1 MAQIVHEF
9 TIQRNGEEIELRASF
24 EVTPV
29 TGERRRPRAGHRLPN
44 IDQAEGGHAVLDG
57 DIFLVDSGLPWDGHL
72 TKKEL
77 SKVEDSAWEAYA
89 ESEPEDRNNRLADD
103 CCLVDGAF
111 EDGLLD
117 NFDDDKALKLAGC
130 RGTIHW

>member
-9 TIQRNGEEIELRASF
+9 TIQRKGEEIELRASF

-77 SKVEDSAWEAYA
+77 SKLKTLLGK
-89 ESEPEDRNNRLADD
+89 PTRNPS
-103 CCLVDGAF
+103 
-111 EDGLLD
+111 
-117 NFDDDKALKLAGC
+117 LKTV
-130 RGTIHW
+130 TIA